1 VESRPARLDFRHGNR
16 DRRGGRRGRAGCPR
30 HRPGNLAAI
39 LQMIRAGLGYAN
51 MHTPLHPG
59 GEIRGQIRVV
69 GGSDRD

>member
-1 VESRPARLDFRHGNR
+1 
-16 DRRGGRRGRAGCPR
+16 
-30 HRPGNLAAI
+30 
-39 LQMIRAGLGYAN
+39 MIRAGLGYAN

>member
-1 VESRPARLDFRHGNR
+1 VAADVVGPAAQGI
-16 DRRGGRRGRAGCPR
+16 AQ
-30 HRPGNLAAI
+30 GNLAAI